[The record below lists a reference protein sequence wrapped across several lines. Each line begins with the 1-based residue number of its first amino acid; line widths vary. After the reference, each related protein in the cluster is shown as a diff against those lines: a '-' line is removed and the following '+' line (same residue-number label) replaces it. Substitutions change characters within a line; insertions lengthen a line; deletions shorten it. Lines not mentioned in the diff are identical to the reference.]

1 MYFYTYKKGTRSI
14 LPELIKNDV
23 TDGGLVI
30 DTAPRDH
37 WSLYIMASDGE
48 RELLKVKAMC
58 AQLCREN

>member
-1 MYFYTYKKGTRSI
+1 M
-14 LPELIKNDV
+14 PELIKNDV